1 MLLIEPCCTQKH
13 LLSLRSKLG
22 ENGTSFFHGYGDLSM
37 AEMLPAMLTRYCEAE
52 MTLAVPTLPNGATET
67 VMKIMR
73 MQRMSADGKKKL
85 DVIKH
90 LTLVADLRKKKS
102 PEANVWLTDNP
113 FGDRLT
119 IINTQQN
126 DTAIILPDIAFFGN
140 INLTYGNH
148 FTAIATKHKKVI
160 AEMKENLLKF
170 RV

>member
-13 LLSLRSKLG
+13 LLALRSKLG
-22 ENGTSFFHGYGDLSM
+22 ENGTSFFHGYGDLSI
-37 AEMLPAMLTRYCEAE
+37 AEMLPTMLTRYCETE
-52 MTLAVPTLPNGATET
+52 MMLVVPALPNVATEA
-67 VMKIMR
+67 VNKIMR

-85 DVIKH
+85 DVIRH

-126 DTAIILPDIAFFGN
+126 DTAVILPDIAFLGN
-140 INLTYGNH
+140 INLSYGGH
-148 FTAIATKHKKVI
+148 FTAMGTKHKKLI
-160 AEMKENLLKF
+160 DDMKENYLKL